1 MNAASRIYLFSINP
15 THNPSSQGENGIC
28 FGKFKVSRAIRLAVL
43 GACQYVGSTDP
54 TVRPIRKA
62 LDVRG
67 GVTVSSAVQY
77 VGSTG
82 PTVLPARKEAL
93 ALTCA
98 PLDNHEIAFGCVRLA
113 LHLFS

>member
-28 FGKFKVSRAIRLAVL
+28 FGIFKVSWAIRLAVS
-43 GACQYVGSTDP
+43 GACQYVGTTD
-54 TVRPIRKA
+54 
-62 LDVRG
+62 
-67 GVTVSSAVQY
+67 
-77 VGSTG
+77 